1 MPRSPHEKTIKN
13 QKIQSKL
20 MHLQAL
26 DGYTLV
32 ILIVQ
37 TEDKHQNQNLQMS
50 LLWGKWSSM
59 EYKVKT
65 QIKYGVQLINS
76 TTLTCSFMPREYA
89 ILAGKCSSQ
98 RGKYDADNHEESSVV
113 Q

>member
-1 MPRSPHEKTIKN
+1 
-13 QKIQSKL
+13 
-20 MHLQAL
+20 
-26 DGYTLV
+26 
-32 ILIVQ
+32 
-37 TEDKHQNQNLQMS
+37 
-50 LLWGKWSSM
+50 M